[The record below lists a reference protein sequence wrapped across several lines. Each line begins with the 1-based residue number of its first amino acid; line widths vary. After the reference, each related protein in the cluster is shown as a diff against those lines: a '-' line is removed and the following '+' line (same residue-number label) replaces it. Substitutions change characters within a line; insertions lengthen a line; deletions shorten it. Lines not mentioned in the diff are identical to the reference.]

1 MCMRT
6 HNTTYNRPISKPPLF
21 PPKKLDGAANYAY
34 DIGFQLG
41 CTLYVARYKSAYD
54 YVPPQALAPNS
65 RVNVRPEK
73 HWLHVF
79 LPPDRNL
86 EMRIVSVSGLGN
98 ECHENTA
105 ASSTEPLLA
114 GTILPVS
121 LDATIRSDK
130 NRIGDRISATLMQD
144 VPLRSDGISL
154 PKGSTVSGRVVE
166 VVRQGQGSDE
176 SRISIQFDQL
186 RFRDRTV
193 PVTTNLRALASAM
206 AVSASQTPRAGNEDS
221 SDWNLV
227 PIGGDQAS
235 YGQGGLVVQGS
246 EVVGK
251 STGQGTFGL
260 PHSRPWHRMPQCGG
274 RQHPAPGILGFFIA
288 GMRRVFIWG
297 PKNPALWT
305 YRTSGPDH
313 VDFRREARGSWQ
325 GQWDALTGKQCW
337 RQNGVASYH
346 SIASAGA
353 LEDNGTEKSNLGLR
367 IEQRPQLNGPANK
380 RPHRLLPATAGS
392 SGPR

>member
-1 MCMRT
+1 MK
-6 HNTTYNRPISKPPLF
+6 NNFILF
-21 PPKKLDGAANYAY
+21 VLFGLVSSLLPFNVHANAQQDLQQADQQATVVSAKKLDGAANYAY

-251 STGQGTFGL
+251 STGQGTL
-260 PHSRPWHRMPQCGG
+260 AYP
-274 RQHPAPGILGFFIA
+274 
-288 GMRRVFIWG
+288 
-297 PKNPALWT
+297 T
-305 YRTSGPDH
+305 PD
-313 VDFRREARGSWQ
+313 
-325 GQWDALTGKQCW
+325 L
-337 RQNGVASYH
+337 
-346 SIASAGA
+346 
-353 LEDNGTEKSNLGLR
+353 GTECRSAVGGNT
-367 IEQRPQLNGPANK
+367 RPQAFWVFSSQACGVYSYGDLKILHSGRTEPLGQITLISGGK
-380 RPHRLLPATAGS
+380 LVEVGKGSGMLLRVNSVGDKTASQATIPSQA
-392 SGPR
+392 PVH